1 MSYKYNPTSTELRQA
16 FEVAYGDVGIY
27 SLYGAL
33 FANVSDETIERLY
46 REALDK
52 VRADVDKL
60 VVCTYCETI
69 YAEGTAVCNE
79 CNEYDGLILMGEKK

>member
-16 FEVAYGDVGIY
+16 YEVAYGDVGIY

-60 VVCTYCETI
+60 VVCVYCETI
-69 YAEGTAVCNE
+69 FAEGTTVCTE
-79 CNEYDGLILMGEKK
+79 CNEYDGLTLMGAKD